1 MVLIMVIGIG
11 NDIIDVRRIVKT
23 LGKSHGDTFK
33 KRVFTDSEIAYCDKM
48 ANSGPHFA
56 ARWALKEAFYKALPE
71 HLQPH
76 SKWRSIELVREP
88 LKKPYVSIVDD
99 HLQQLFTDENL
110 TLFHSIS
117 HEKEYCTAL
126 VIIEKSSK

>member
-1 MVLIMVIGIG
+1 MVIGIG

-33 KRVFTDSEIAYCDKM
+33 KRVFTESEIAYCDKM
-48 ANSGPHFA
+48 SNSGPHFA

-88 LKKPYVSIVDD
+88 QKKPYVSIVDD
-99 HLQQLFTDENL
+99 NLKKLMNDESL

-126 VIIEKSSK
+126 VVIEKSLK